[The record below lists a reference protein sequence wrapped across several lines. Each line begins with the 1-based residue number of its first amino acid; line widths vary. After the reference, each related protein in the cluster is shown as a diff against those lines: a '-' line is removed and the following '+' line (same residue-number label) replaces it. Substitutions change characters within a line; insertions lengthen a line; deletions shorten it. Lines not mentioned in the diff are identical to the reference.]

1 MSMKALPLILLL
13 AGLAHAGAEGAARP
27 AGAPAAPPAAGGR
40 AITEED
46 LYRFRWIADPRIA
59 PDGSRVVFVLESV
72 AADRKGYDTD
82 LYVVP
87 AAGGEPRRLT
97 SGHGDSAPRWS
108 PDGGTVA
115 FLRPVAGVPQI
126 HLLPAAGGEAR
137 VLTSLARGAASPAW
151 SPDGGALAFTS
162 TTRPDGGGPPAGDGD
177 VRVVTRPEFRTDGQG
192 YLDPREPAHV
202 WSVALEDGAC
212 RPLTRGPFEEAE
224 PFFSRDGARVYFV
237 SDRRPAPWYE
247 PEDEDLFS
255 VQRDG
260 GGWRKEVDIDGPIH
274 SPALS
279 PDGRAVAFVG
289 WISPGAERV
298 RSYDQ
303 PDLMVWEGGGELR
316 NLTVEFDGDLGNAI
330 QFDQFAPRAQA
341 AIPVAWTG
349 DGRALL
355 AIGGLGGRSGLIRLE
370 RASGKR
376 SLIDWGDRTVTA
388 FSATPDGRRA
398 VLLAGSATEIGDLYL
413 YEAGRK
419 DLRRLTEVNRDLF
432 RGLRIAGPRPLA
444 YRSFDGERIEGWLLG
459 PDLPGEGARIP
470 LVLEIHGG
478 PHLAYG
484 YAFSHEFQWLA
495 AQGYGVLYVNPRGS
509 ATYGQRFGNLI
520 QYRFPGDDFKDL
532 MAGVD
537 AALAQGWAD
546 PARLGVTGISGGG
559 LLTNWAIGHTDR
571 FAAAVAQNSI
581 ADWIS
586 FYYTADFAM
595 FAPFWFRN
603 PPFLDPQ
610 GYLDRSPASFAASI
624 RTPLMILH
632 SEDDLRTP
640 IGQGEAIFRALLAQ
654 RKKAVMVRF
663 PGESHLLFATGQPV
677 HRVERLRHIRNWF
690 DIYLKDRPNPLYDDP
705 RGNETVTP

>member
-13 AGLAHAGAEGAARP
+13 AGLARNGASGAPRA
-27 AGAPAAPPAAGGR
+27 AGAPAAPAAAGSR
-40 AITEED
+40 AIAAED

-72 AADRKGYDTD
+72 SADRKAYDTD

-108 PDGGTVA
+108 PDGGSIA

-126 HLLPAAGGEAR
+126 HLVRAEGGEAR
-137 VLTSLARGAASPAW
+137 ALTSLPRGAASPAW

-162 TTRPDGGGPPAGDGD
+162 TTRPDGGGPAPGDSD
-177 VRVVTRPEFRTDGQG
+177 VRVVTRPEFRADGQG
-192 YLDPREPAHV
+192 YLDPGEPAHV
-202 WSVALEDGAC
+202 WSVSLEDGAC

-224 PFFSRDGARVYFV
+224 PFFSRDGARIYFT

-255 VQRDG
+255 IQRDG

-289 WISPGAERV
+289 WINPPTERV

-303 PDLMVWEGGGELR
+303 PDLLVWEGGGELR
-316 NLTVEFDGDLGNAI
+316 NLTLEFDGDLGNAI
-330 QFDQFAPRAQA
+330 QSDQFAPRAQA
-341 AIPVAWTG
+341 PIPVAWTG
-349 DGRALL
+349 DSRGLL
-355 AIGGLGGRSGLIRLE
+355 TIGGLGGRSGLIRLE
-370 RASGKR
+370 RATGKQ
-376 SLIDWGDRTVTA
+376 SLVEWSDRTVSA

-419 DLRRLTEVNRDLF
+419 GLGRLTEVNRDLF
-432 RGLRIAGPRPLA
+432 RGLRIAAPRPLA
-444 YRSFDGERIEGWLLG
+444 YKSFDGERIEGWLLR
-459 PDLPGEGARIP
+459 PDLPGEGTRSP

-484 YAFSHEFQWLA
+484 HAFSHEFQWLA

-537 AALAQGWAD
+537 AALALGWAD
-546 PARLGVTGISGGG
+546 PARLGITGISGGG

-595 FAPFWFRN
+595 FTPFWFRN

-610 GYLDRSPASFAASI
+610 GYLDRSPVSFAASI

-663 PGESHLLFATGQPV
+663 PGESHLLFAAGQPV

-690 DIYLKDRPNPLYDDP
+690 DIHLNGRPNPLYDDP